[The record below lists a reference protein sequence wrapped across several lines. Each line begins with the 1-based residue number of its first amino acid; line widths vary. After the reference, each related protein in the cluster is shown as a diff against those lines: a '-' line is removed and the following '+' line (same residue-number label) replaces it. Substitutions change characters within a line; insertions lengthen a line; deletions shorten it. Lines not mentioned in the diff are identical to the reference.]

1 MVGPQFAPCGPLTAS
16 AFGAIDGSAIIF
28 CGAQALGMA
37 DLGNPEWVE
46 EEFDYG
52 NQSGVSVS
60 KILGYKKPVF
70 YSQYE
75 KTTEDFGIMNV
86 YVGGA

>member
-1 MVGPQFAPCGPLTAS
+1 ML
-16 AFGAIDGSAIIF
+16 F

-52 NQSGVSVS
+52 NQQGISVA
-60 KILGYKKPVF
+60 KMLGFKKPVF
-70 YSQYE
+70 NSSAQGSA
-75 KTTEDFGIMNV
+75 EDFGVIVVNV
-86 YVGGA
+86 GQ

>member
-1 MVGPQFAPCGPLTAS
+1 MIL
-16 AFGAIDGSAIIF
+16 F

-75 KTTEDFGIMNV
+75 KSTEDFGTMVV

>member
-1 MVGPQFAPCGPLTAS
+1 
-16 AFGAIDGSAIIF
+16 
-28 CGAQALGMA
+28 MA

-52 NQSGVSVS
+52 NQNGISVS
-60 KILGYKKPVF
+60 KILGFKKPVF

-75 KTTEDFGIMNV
+75 KSTEDFGVLSI
-86 YVGGA
+86 YIGA